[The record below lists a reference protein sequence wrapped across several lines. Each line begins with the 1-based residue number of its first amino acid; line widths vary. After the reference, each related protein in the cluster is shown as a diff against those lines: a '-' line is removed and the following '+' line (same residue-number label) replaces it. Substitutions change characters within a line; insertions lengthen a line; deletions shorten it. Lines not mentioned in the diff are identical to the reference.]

1 MPLAYYSTWNN
12 PFRSSSYRKRLLD
25 KPMPHSPTLTP
36 LAVAA
41 LALLAEGPTHPYEM
55 YQTLVLRS
63 EDRLVKVRPGSLY
76 HTVDRLARQGLVRAT
91 GTEREGNRPERTTYE
106 ITEEGTQAL
115 GERVADIIATPVN
128 EFPEFP
134 LGLGEAHN
142 LPLETVI
149 DLLRNRVGLM
159 RADIALLDDG
169 IHRVRAKGLPEKYW
183 LDVRYLR
190 TTAEA
195 EAAALEALIDDL
207 ASGVISWDEE
217 KTH

>member
-1 MPLAYYSTWNN
+1 
-12 PFRSSSYRKRLLD
+12 
-25 KPMPHSPTLTP
+25 MPHSPTLTP

-149 DLLRNRVGLM
+149 ELLRNRVGLM

>member
-1 MPLAYYSTWNN
+1 
-12 PFRSSSYRKRLLD
+12 
-25 KPMPHSPTLTP
+25 MPHTPSLTP

-55 YQTLVLRS
+55 YQTLVMRS

-106 ITEEGTQAL
+106 ITEEGTLAL

-149 DLLRNRVGLM
+149 DLLRKRVGLL

-169 IHRVRAKGLPEKYW
+169 IRRVKAKELPAKYW

-190 TTAEA
+190 TMAEA
-195 EAAALEALIDDL
+195 DASALEALIDDL
-207 ASGVISWDEE
+207 DSGSISWDEE
-217 KTH
+217 KKH